1 MTAHGKLHA
10 HHAAILYAL
19 LAEAQ
24 SKGGDHA
31 PNVPDGVLLDAPE
44 QSRIALFAGDQYTF
58 GLQVLAGESH
68 EAAAC
73 IEHLV
78 KGLNEVGSRGPRGK
92 KPFSGNFVVD
102 QVHYLAG
109 TTGAG
114 PERRLPAP
122 IAPEWIA
129 QEQER
134 ARQLERI
141 TLRFLSPL
149 RWERPKPHR
158 KYGAAYFDESYF
170 PADIFVR
177 RTLDRLRALGYADAT
192 HEVAPSDVSL
202 VENHLIWLD
211 LTYGHAENRKPLAG
225 AVGRVVFRVRNPL
238 VIDVLVLGQY
248 VRVGMST
255 RFGFGCYRIEE
266 LGPAPFRAQR
276 SASLLDLAITDR
288 RVDKLAALAELPAG
302 VASRQVRAIRQGTY
316 QPRPSVRLI
325 VGGEHPRVLSI
336 PAPEDR
342 VLQRAVLDTI
352 APALDLF
359 FEESSMAYRKGLG
372 RYKANQRI
380 RDAYRDGYRWALRSD
395 FHRFFDSIDHGLLRQ
410 RLDAYLADDRLIELI
425 MLWVTSGAI
434 QPGRGLPTGSVLSPL
449 LANLFLDQFD
459 EHVVREGSRLIRYA
473 DDFLLVFRDEAQA
486 KAVYQAAY
494 QEAEQLRLTLNE
506 EKTHLLDL
514 TQPFVFLGFRFHRDE
529 QWQMSPSGQLAHI
542 DDLGWREA
550 SAPAPV
556 PGVPRILPGE
566 SATESID
573 SSVHAAV
580 IVGPPV
586 TWIGASRSDL
596 IIRFGEDKPE
606 HRIAARRVGDLVA
619 LGPPTIDRSVFEADA
634 LAATSILIGDASGR
648 LIRVMSGEATL
659 DNATLVRAQVE
670 AAMNPERALT
680 IARALV
686 RSKLLN
692 HAAMAEAYP
701 PRNGPRGDLDRTLKE
716 LADKAAKAATL
727 VELIGFEGAGAAQW
741 YAGFAGRL
749 DPRFTFEKRVA
760 PAAEDP
766 VNVLLNIAQTVL
778 HRLVGLALVR
788 EGLAVSL
795 GFLHQIRPGHAALAS
810 DFQEPFRHL
819 MDRAVIEATAVLQP
833 AQFHEDSHGPFALRI
848 DGGALREFMALIFR
862 GLAASC
868 RGPGQGE
875 PKPYRQHLHATIR
888 SLHRHL
894 LDPKVSLEV
903 FTHQ

>member
-1 MTAHGKLHA
+1 
-10 HHAAILYAL
+10 
-19 LAEAQ
+19 
-24 SKGGDHA
+24 
-31 PNVPDGVLLDAPE
+31 
-44 QSRIALFAGDQYTF
+44 
-58 GLQVLAGESH
+58 
-68 EAAAC
+68 
-73 IEHLV
+73 
-78 KGLNEVGSRGPRGK
+78 
-92 KPFSGNFVVD
+92 
-102 QVHYLAG
+102 
-109 TTGAG
+109 
-114 PERRLPAP
+114 
-122 IAPEWIA
+122 
-129 QEQER
+129 
-134 ARQLERI
+134 
-141 TLRFLSPL
+141 
-149 RWERPKPHR
+149 
-158 KYGAAYFDESYF
+158 
-170 PADIFVR
+170 
-177 RTLDRLRALGYADAT
+177 
-192 HEVAPSDVSL
+192 
-202 VENHLIWLD
+202 
-211 LTYGHAENRKPLAG
+211 
-225 AVGRVVFRVRNPL
+225 VRNPF

-276 SASLLDLAITDR
+276 SASLLDLALTDR

-325 VGGEHPRVLSI
+325 IGGEHPRVLSI

-372 RYKANQRI
+372 RYRASQRI

-395 FHRFFDSIDHGLLRQ
+395 FHRFFDSIDHGLLRH
-410 RLDAYLADDRLIELI
+410 RLDAYLADDRLVELI
-425 MLWVTSGAI
+425 MLWVTSGSI
-434 QPGRGLPTGSVLSPL
+434 QPGRGLPTGSVVSPL

-459 EHVVREGSRLIRYA
+459 EHVAREDSRLIRYA
-473 DDFLLVFRDEAQA
+473 DDFLLLFRDEAQA
-486 KAVYQAAY
+486 KAVYETAY
-494 QEAEQLRLTLNE
+494 KEAEQLRLTLNQ

-529 QWQMSPSGQLAHI
+529 QWQMSPTGRLAHI

-550 SAPAPV
+550 GVPAPP
-556 PGVPRILPGE
+556 PGVPHLLPGE
-566 SATESID
+566 SAAESID
-573 SSVHAAV
+573 SSAHAAV

-596 IIRFGEDKPE
+596 IIRFGEDQPE
-606 HRIAARRVGDLVA
+606 RRIAARRVGDLVA
-619 LGPPTIDRSVFEADA
+619 LGPPNIDRSVFEAEA
-634 LAATSILIGDASGR
+634 LSASSILIGDASGR
-648 LIRVMSGEATL
+648 LIRVMIGDATL
-659 DNATLVRAQVE
+659 DNAALVRAQVE
-670 AAMNPERALT
+670 AAGNPDRALA

-701 PRNGPRGDLDRTLKE
+701 PRKGPRGDLDRALRD
-716 LADKAAKAATL
+716 LADKAAAATL
-727 VELIGFEGAGAAQW
+727 EELIGFEGAGAAQW

-760 PAAEDP
+760 PSAEDP

-778 HRLVGLALVR
+778 HRLVGLALIR

-795 GFLHQIRPGHAALAS
+795 GFLHQVRPGHDALAS

-819 MDRAVIEATAVLQP
+819 MDRAVIEATSVLQP
-833 AQFHEDSHGPFALRI
+833 AQFHEDSHGPFPLRI

-868 RGPGQGE
+868 RGQGQGE
-875 PKPYRQHLHATIR
+875 AKPYRQHLHAAIR